1 MKEPRLPLKRLG
13 RGTSRY
19 EPKSLIPNKPM
30 NCIKSIT
37 ATASVIMA
45 NVAHP
50 NTLFG

>member
-1 MKEPRLPLKRLG
+1 M
-13 RGTSRY
+13 Y

-30 NCIKSIT
+30 NSIKSIT

-50 NTLFG
+50 DMCKDEYSLALWLGVHH